1 MQCVFKY
8 AIINLI
14 TNSST
19 LNAQAGNHNKLFR
32 FFMPDNYSIQ
42 PTAKTSD
49 ELKFEKLLNER
60 KVAREFQERRHLDW
74 NDNYELYRNKVKTNR
89 LTQRQAV
96 NIPLMKETVKTL
108 LSRIDD
114 PPNVDW
120 KEMGGDEM
128 KELVYQEIW
137 NDQFKRKKFEWIDIV
152 DKKNVLL
159 YGLSTKK
166 LNIGEGIDVSVLD
179 PFDVVFDPIMNPIDI
194 ESARFIIHQNIF
206 RSLRD
211 ILADERYD
219 EKGKEKLKQWALSRD
234 AIIQSQYNK
243 EELEKKQERLKAMGV
258 DSEEFDKFSGG
269 DVIVN
274 LCEHYTKGWN
284 TKKKEFEKRVIVYA
298 QDEYELLDETLMSL
312 IGVDFW
318 PFVVWSEDIESNDI
332 YPDGIADLVRTPNKI
347 LNIWF
352 SQQAENRT
360 LQNFQMHWYDA
371 TIQGYQPQTYEP
383 GPGRML
389 PAPGDPNKTIMPVQV
404 NGLDETF
411 TAIDFLIRIVERG
424 SGATAI
430 EKGVS
435 EKKQITLGEVQM
447 LVGKAAERTIGMTK
461 FYRGAWYELALKWD
475 KLMQENAP
483 KMLNLFKTNSRG
495 KIYPRR
501 VYPIDW
507 RSEAGYEPML
517 SSTSEQEEETM
528 KGVQKWQFIL
538 GMFPNNLS
546 LRKIAAKRSL
556 EIVDL
561 TPQELQEVQQA
572 EEQAQQMMQ
581 QSAQPQPQ
589 GVNPEL
595 VNSIQSGLGEL
606 QNLTSRQ

>member
-1 MQCVFKY
+1 
-8 AIINLI
+8 
-14 TNSST
+14 
-19 LNAQAGNHNKLFR
+19 
-32 FFMPDNYSIQ
+32 MPDNYSIQ

-284 TKKKEFEKRVIVYA
+284 TKKKKFEKRVIVYA

-483 KMLNLFKTNSRG
+483 KMLNLFKTNSKG
-495 KIYPRR
+495 KIYPRK

-572 EEQAQQMMQ
+572 EDQAQQMMQ

>member
-1 MQCVFKY
+1 
-8 AIINLI
+8 
-14 TNSST
+14 
-19 LNAQAGNHNKLFR
+19 
-32 FFMPDNYSIQ
+32 MPDNYSIQ

-298 QDEYELLDETLMSL
+298 QDEYELLDETLMEL